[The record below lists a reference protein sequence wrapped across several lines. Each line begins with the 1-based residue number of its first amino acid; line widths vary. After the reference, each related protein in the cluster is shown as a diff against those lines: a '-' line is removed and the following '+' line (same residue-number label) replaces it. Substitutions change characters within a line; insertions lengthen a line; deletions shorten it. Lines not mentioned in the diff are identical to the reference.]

1 MNDPTEEKIA
11 EITQEI
17 ADAKHMSKPNAKN
30 MQTVYDADGCRL
42 FEIYDA
48 KHMSKSNAKNMKNVY
63 DANGR
68 WLFKIYMVDHK
79 IK

>member
-1 MNDPTEEKIA
+1 MNDPTKEKIA
-11 EITQEI
+11 EIIQEI

-30 MQTVYDADGCRL
+30 MKA
-42 FEIYDA
+42 
-48 KHMSKSNAKNMKNVY
+48 VY

-68 WLFKIYMVDHK
+68 WLFEIYMVDHK